1 MNEFLGCLGQM
12 TYTEFFYVLG
22 IVPST
27 SHLIIL
33 IREIGGL
40 QNIIILETK
49 EGQVSTSRA
58 NQQN

>member
-1 MNEFLGCLGQM
+1 M
-12 TYTEFFYVLG
+12 TYTELFYVLG

-33 IREIGGL
+33 IWDIGEL

-49 EGQVSTSRA
+49 EGQVSTSELINRI
-58 NQQN
+58 NVKIK